1 MIFLFLRFLSLMF
14 LTKIILNR
22 KKIQLC
28 LTKIWSN
35 KRSYV
40 LTSLFNYVW
49 PFFTTFLYLHET
61 AALFTKETLKV
72 KRFFLWCDYFT
83 VLYFPKETLQER
95 WGKLF
100 FRKQH
105 FSFLRFI
112 TYNHLNWSS
121 FPSLFVCFHAELPK
135 FSSNLLLKSLKLD
148 ISCPVESYSIEHTV
162 NPFLANV
169 LILYPLKTP
178 ENIRFSGVFRG
189 YKVGTYREKL
199 KLILI
204 TFRV

>member
-1 MIFLFLRFLSLMF
+1 MWYSYFCDFWVSWFWQKLFW
-14 LTKIILNR
+14 IE

-121 FPSLFVCFHAELPK
+121 FLLYLLVFMQNYRNSQAICY
-135 FSSNLLLKSLKLD
+135 SSRLN
-148 ISCPVESYSIEHTV
+148 
-162 NPFLANV
+162 
-169 LILYPLKTP
+169 LILAAPLKVTP
-178 ENIRFSGVFRG
+178 LNIQLTHFWPMFSFYTPWKHQKTLGFLVFSGGIKWEHFAKN
-189 YKVGTYREKL
+189 YN
-199 KLILI
+199 
-204 TFRV
+204 